1 MTILI
6 NLIVTIGCWFDERG
20 ENDTRGYLGLW
31 WLPLDHSLTIY
42 AEQLSLFHLF
52 ANFPIPPVSH
62 FSFRRNYYKFCL
74 WLQTTGL
81 LHLMHNIF
89 VVINSVKSF
98 RQTVNARGLGMV
110 EMHEGLDHL
119 RSVVVVPNSAPGVC
133 AKTNAWEDTLVGPT
147 CVVTTINFVAHG
159 FDSAKNKKRTVLAT
173 FSVPEA
179 AIVLFSAKDLLALTK
194 RIVASTN
201 KNDAKQSSCQSRLE
215 FFISMV
221 SSRWPKSQ
229 KYETGFEGDRS
240 TPL

>member
-1 MTILI
+1 MTLGVIW
-6 NLIVTIGCWFDERG
+6 GFDG
-20 ENDTRGYLGLW
+20 
-31 WLPLDHSLTIY
+31 
-42 AEQLSLFHLF
+42 FHLTTPLQF
-52 ANFPIPPVSH
+52 TQNSFPCFIYSPTCPFLQSVI
-62 FSFRRNYYKFCL
+62 FLFRRNYYKFCL

-119 RSVVVVPNSAPGVC
+119 RSVVVVPNPAPGVS
-133 AKTNAWEDTLVGPT
+133 AKTNAREDTLVGPT
-147 CVVTTINFVAHG
+147 RVVTTIHFVAHG

-179 AIVLFSAKDLLALTK
+179 AIVLFSAKDILALAK
-194 RIVASTN
+194 RTVASTN
-201 KNDAKQSSCQSRLE
+201 KNDAKQSSCHSLQE

-221 SSRWPKSQ
+221 SSR
-229 KYETGFEGDRS
+229 
-240 TPL
+240 